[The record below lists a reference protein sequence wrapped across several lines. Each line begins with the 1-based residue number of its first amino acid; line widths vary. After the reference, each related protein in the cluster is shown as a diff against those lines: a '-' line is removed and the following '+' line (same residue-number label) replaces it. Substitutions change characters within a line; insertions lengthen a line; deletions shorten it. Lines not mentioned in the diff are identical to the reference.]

1 MLGCAQAAT
10 LNEQWHLTEPFKMVF
25 RTTGPDETVRVSPTN
40 VGVFRAWIDWGDG
53 SAKSEITAWN
63 SAALAHV
70 YATAGDHTISITGSF
85 PGMAFNNAGDK
96 LKLREVVAWG
106 KTGFKSL
113 SVGFYGCANMTSSAT
128 DGGGS
133 TIANVPSLQNT
144 FYGCSAF
151 NAPIG
156 NWNTRNVQNLAFC
169 FRESGFNSDISAWDT
184 SSVTNMNAVFYLNTA
199 FNQNIGAWNTAKVQN
214 FAYMFYGD
222 TAFNQNIGGWD
233 VGSATSMTGMFQ
245 LATAFNQN
253 LSGWCVGNI
262 PTEPA
267 SFGNAGTDPVWG
279 TCPYYTA
286 GTITYVGAGTGT
298 TTAAIPA
305 HQAGDVLIGIAF
317 RDGST
322 TNPTIPTGW
331 TPVTNTTDGTTCSA
345 SIGYRV
351 ATDSATVSGTWTNAT
366 GLVVLVYRNADPN
379 SPVSFAAGSG
389 TGTTITY
396 PANAGWITPQGWTIC
411 FAGHGSVDTAL
422 ETPPTG
428 LTLRASFVD
437 ATNEIAAFDSN
448 GATAGWSATDVAA
461 GGTSGNWLA
470 VTLRLKPFLTHT

>member
-1 MLGCAQAAT
+1 MLGCALAAT

-25 RTTGPDETVRVSPTN
+25 RTTDANETVTIPGSN
-40 VGVFRAWIDWGDG
+40 SGVFRAWIDWGDG
-53 SAKSEITAWN
+53 SSPSWVNVWN

-70 YATAGDHTISITGSF
+70 YATAGDHTVSITGSF
-85 PGMAFNNAGDK
+85 PRIAFNNVGDK
-96 LKLREVVAWG
+96 LKLREITAWG
-106 KTGFKSL
+106 KTGFKAL
-113 SVGFYGCANMTSSAT
+113 SASFYGCTNLTSSAT
-128 DGGGS
+128 DGAGS
-133 TIANVPSLQNT
+133 TIANVFSLQNA
-144 FYGCSAF
+144 FLGCSAF

-156 NWNTRNVQNLAFC
+156 NWNTRNIQNFVQC

-184 SSVTNMNAVFYLNTA
+184 SAVTNMSA
-199 FNQNIGAWNTAKVQN
+199 
-214 FAYMFYGD
+214 MFYSN

-233 VGSATSMTGMFQ
+233 VGNVLNMGTMFYG
-245 LATAFNQN
+245 ATAFNQN
-253 LSGWCVGNI
+253 LSGWCVGHI

-267 SFGNAGTDPVWG
+267 NFGNAGTDPVWG
-279 TCPYYTA
+279 TCPAYTA
-286 GTITYVGAGTGT
+286 GTVTYVGSGTGT
-298 TTAAIPA
+298 TTATIPA

-322 TNPTIPTGW
+322 TNPTVPAGW
-331 TPVTNTTDGTTCSA
+331 TIVTNTTDGTTCSA

-351 ATDSATVSGTWTNAT
+351 ATDSATVSGTFTNAT

-379 SPVSFAAGSG
+379 SPVSFVSGSG

-396 PANAGWITPQGWTIC
+396 PANAGWTTPQGWTIC

-428 LTLRASFVD
+428 LTLRASFVN

-448 GATAGWSATDVAA
+448 GATAGWSATDVAV
-461 GGTSGNWLA
+461 GGTSDNWLA
-470 VTLRLKPFLTHT
+470 VTLRLKPNLVPA